1 MTSFTKSMLKLI
13 RNSAIAMT
21 LATGVSP
28 ALAHDDAYL
37 DTLKSENGGQLRMAG
52 IYHFEL
58 VMVKD
63 SKNTKDN
70 QLMVYVTD
78 HAGTKIPSAGA
89 SATATILNG
98 KVKTTATLV
107 ADGDNRLKGMAKYAS
122 DANIKVVLAVS
133 MPGKSVEQ
141 ARFTPFA
148 AAKDEHKH

>member
-21 LATGVSP
+21 LATSVSP

-37 DTLKSENGGQLRMAG
+37 DTMKSENGGQLRMAG

-58 VMVKD
+58 LMVKD
-63 SKNTKDN
+63 SKNAKDN
-70 QLMVYVTD
+70 QLLVYVTD

-107 ADGDNRLKGMAKYAS
+107 ADGDNRLKGTAKYAS
-122 DANIKVVLAVS
+122 DAN
-133 MPGKSVEQ
+133 
-141 ARFTPFA
+141 
-148 AAKDEHKH
+148 